1 MSEKDNYAGLG
12 SGPDVFSD
20 QVWEKRGGLARLES
34 PWVTI
39 LAERWRDN
47 NGCDLDYW
55 RVERPDSVIVL
66 PVYRAQLIMPPPSY
80 RPGIGRVTWDFPGG
94 RKQPNIAVLETAKN
108 ILQKELGIHQSAV
121 QRVEPV
127 NDRGWPV
134 DSSFSSQRLW
144 GVVAH
149 VADDVELKREF
160 LGCSIPCQ
168 GRSIMHLM
176 REIDCLQCRMVLV
189 EWWLNKSQ
197 GFRDEGD
204 TS

>member
-1 MSEKDNYAGLG
+1 MSEKDNYAGPR
-12 SGPDVFSD
+12 SVPDVFSD
-20 QVWEKRGGLARLES
+20 REWEKCGGLACLES
-34 PWVTI
+34 PWVTV

-94 RKQPNIAVLETAKN
+94 RKQPNVTVLETAKN
-108 ILQKELGIHQSAV
+108 ILQKELDIHQSAV
-121 QRVEPV
+121 QRVEFI

-149 VADDVELKREF
+149 IADAVELKLEL
-160 LGCSIPCQ
+160 LGCNTPCRDQ
-168 GRSIMHLM
+168 NIMHLL
-176 REIDCLQCRMVLV
+176 RDIDCLQCRMVLV
-189 EWWLNKSQ
+189 EWWMNKSQ
-197 GFRDEGD
+197 GFLDEGGA
-204 TS
+204 S

>member
-1 MSEKDNYAGLG
+1 MSEKDNYAGPG
-12 SGPDVFSD
+12 SVPDVFPD
-20 QVWEKRGGLARLES
+20 RVWEKRGGLARLES
-34 PWVTI
+34 PWVTV

-80 RPGIGRVTWDFPGG
+80 RLGIGRVTWDFPGG
-94 RKQPNIAVLETAKN
+94 RKQPNVAVLETAKN

-121 QRVEPV
+121 QRVEPI

-149 VADDVELKREF
+149 IADDVELKAEF
-160 LGCSIPCQ
+160 LGCNTPCRDQ
-168 GRSIMHLM
+168 NIMHLM
-176 REIDCLQCRMVLV
+176 REIDCLQCRMVLA

-204 TS
+204 AS